1 MNRIAYVL
9 KNLAYLILIL
19 LFIFMLVFAIRLQLG
34 TINHNK
40 QNSNLKPSKQVC
52 APTPQLSIKDVGLNT
67 PTPKPE
73 EFGTISKLIPSVT
86 PLPISK
92 ITDLATD
99 LPDKDKVYVLIMR
112 CSGSFELFLLNP
124 NVKITE
130 AIPLQS
136 GDVILD
142 WFPPASLM
150 GHRPPIITS
159 QSSPTNLPAGTPYPP
174 PGTQVPY
181 P

>member
-1 MNRIAYVL
+1 MNRTAYVL
-9 KNLAYLILIL
+9 KNLMYLVFIL
-19 LFIFMLVFAIRLQLG
+19 LLVFILVFAIRMQLE
-34 TINHNK
+34 TTNHNT
-40 QNSNLKPSKQVC
+40 QNTNLKPSQQAC
-52 APTPQLSIKDVGLNT
+52 APTPQLSIKEMGLNT
-67 PTPKPE
+67 PTPNPD
-73 EFGTISKLIPSVT
+73 EFGTIPKLAPSVT

-92 ITDLATD
+92 MTDLATD
-99 LPDKDKVYVLIMR
+99 LPDKDKVYVYIMR
-112 CSGSFELFLLNP
+112 CSGDFELFLLNP

-130 AIPLQS
+130 AIPLQP

-142 WFPPASLM
+142 WIPPASLM

-159 QSSPTNLPAGTPYPP
+159 QPSPTNLPDGTPYPL